1 MICGALALLA
11 GSTTARALTQQE
23 KAACDHIYRYMT
35 DRNYTCE
42 FDSRDESLNFRY
54 NGTLYWITFKA
65 NNNDMIYTLHRKPII
80 MAKEGQNQFEA
91 NLDREKGTWAA
102 NLMTGTNTY
111 KAFLTGNK
119 IDLQF
124 PNISSSTEE
133 YCKVLMSLLNEFESS
148 KTDFN
153 QEFYKATEITD
164 SIHSYW
170 SSPSLTM
177 EKMPSYGNQP
187 SPLMINKVEFQNV
200 ASDGKV
206 LSEYGYPLLSSQM
219 EYLQPRVNLQASDK
233 AKGSYVLILK
243 IIDPYGKTLVKD
255 WALNFT
261 ANSIVEVKN
270 TNAQNYPL
278 SLIGT
283 EAIGFWVPG
292 AYRIEIYNEGD
303 LIYKQLFTIHDN

>member
-1 MICGALALLA
+1 MTTGFMASALNP
-11 GSTTARALTQQE
+11 QE
-23 KAACDHIYRYMT
+23 QKACDQIYRFLS
-35 DRNYTCE
+35 DKNYTCE

-65 NNNDMIYTLHRKPII
+65 NGEDMIYTLHRKPIV
-80 MAKEGQNQFEA
+80 MAKEGQDQFEA

-153 QEFYKATEITD
+153 KEFYKATEITD

-170 SSPSLTM
+170 SSPELTM
-177 EKMPSYGNQP
+177 VRMQP
-187 SPLMINKVEFQNV
+187 EITSRNPLYVNKVDFQNV
-200 ASDGKV
+200 GSDGSPI
-206 LSEYGYPLLSSQM
+206 SEYGYPLLSTKL
-219 EYLQPRVNLQASDK
+219 EYLQPRVNLQVADK
-233 AKGSYVLILK
+233 AKGSYVMTIK
-243 IIDPYGKTLVKD
+243 IIDPYGRTLVKD

-261 ANSIVEVKN
+261 ANTIVEVKN
-270 TNAQNYPL
+270 TNPQDYPL
-278 SLIGT
+278 SIISSPEEGYWL
-283 EAIGFWVPG
+283 PG
-292 AYRIEIYNEGD
+292 VYMIELFNNEEMIYNQ
-303 LIYKQLFTIHDN
+303 KFTIQDN